1 MSVWRR
7 IYEERKR
14 VVLPL
19 LLILAVNAV
28 VFVVVILPLR
38 QNVGASTSARDEA
51 RFALATA
58 QLRERQ
64 ARDAKASRERAD
76 QDLRRFYTE
85 ILPPNQATATRAT
98 NVWLQQAAIADG
110 LQFTSSN
117 ASQTAVRDSR
127 LSRATSTVS
136 LRGQY
141 QNIRQLLHAVESAEE
156 FIIIERVELSQ
167 NELSPSGAGGVLNVQ
182 LQVATYYPTEPA
194 R

>member
-1 MSVWRR
+1 
-7 IYEERKR
+7 
-14 VVLPL
+14 
-19 LLILAVNAV
+19 V

-117 ASQTAVRDSR
+117 ASQTVVRDSR

-167 NELSPSGAGGVLNVQ
+167 NELSPSGAGGALNVQ
-182 LQVATYYPTEPA
+182 LQVSTYYPTEPA